1 MSLQLINMDGQLGI
15 ISDSI
20 GEQSITEG
28 ISDLQTNVGV
38 LQTNVDELQTNVGV
52 LQTDVEELQS
62 SLSSFKQMFNLTGQS
77 GGQYYLNME
86 SGTTYLTK
94 DEIFVYYPTIQS
106 NGAFRLHLPGFA
118 GRFKDGVIVEVYAP
132 NSPGLW
138 VTGNQNS
145 VPITVYQSSTAE
157 TTSHRFYGTVD
168 SSDATLFNWIKLS

>member
-1 MSLQLINMDGQLGI
+1 MSLQLINIDGQLGI

-28 ISDLQTNVGV
+28 ISDLQSNVG
-38 LQTNVDELQTNVGV
+38 ELQTNVEE
-52 LQTDVEELQS
+52 LQTDVGELQS
-62 SLSSFKQMFNLTGQS
+62 SLSSFKQMFNLTGQD
-77 GGQYYLNME
+77 GGQYFLNVE
-86 SGTTYLTK
+86 SGSTYLTK

-118 GRFKDGVIVEVYAP
+118 GVLKDGVIVEVYAP

-138 VTGNQNS
+138 VTGNQS
-145 VPITVYQSSTAE
+145 SDITVYESSTSE

-168 SSDATLFNWIKLS
+168 SSDAALFNWIKLS

>member
-1 MSLQLINMDGQLGI
+1 MSLQLINIDGQLGI

-20 GEQSITEG
+20 GEQSITED
-28 ISDLQTNVGV
+28 ISNLQSNVGELQSNVEDLQIDVG
-38 LQTNVDELQTNVGV
+38 
-52 LQTDVEELQS
+52 ELQS
-62 SLSSFKQMFNLTGQS
+62 SLSSFKQMFNLTSQD
-77 GGQYYLNME
+77 GGQYFLNVE

-94 DEIFVYYPTIQS
+94 DEIFVYYPTTQS

-118 GRFKDGVIVEVYAP
+118 GVLKDGVIVEVYAP

-138 VTGNQNS
+138 VTGNQNL

-168 SSDATLFNWIKLS
+168 SSDAALFNWIKLS